1 MAKPRRIYDESDARR
16 CLRAAASAGEA
27 PRDWARAHGVDARS
41 LNLWRIN
48 LDRRGSGGAPRA
60 KVVELVA
67 AAGTARDDRGGSRYT
82 VEVGGLRL
90 EFGDDAKDAT
100 LRMII
105 EVLRSC

>member
-1 MAKPRRIYDESDARR
+1 MAKLRRIHDESDARR
-16 CLRAAASAGEA
+16 CLRAAASAGKA
-27 PRDWARAHGVDARS
+27 PRDWAHAHGVDARS

-67 AAGTARDDRGGSRYT
+67 AAVPVRDSRGRSRYT
-82 VEVGGLRL
+82 LEVGGLRL
-90 EFGDDAKDAT
+90 EFGDDAREAT